1 MHQMFMNLFSLT
13 CKNVGRCTIQ
23 YFNICLRVKIFNA
36 SISQWKRKYNICSGE
51 FHESKLKLRI
61 NTLLMKNKDD
71 LPLQI
76 S

>member
-1 MHQMFMNLFSLT
+1 MTLHYSIFLT
-13 CKNVGRCTIQ
+13 FACVSKYSMLV
-23 YFNICLRVKIFNA
+23 FN
-36 SISQWKRKYNICSGE
+36 NICSGE